1 VVVEG
6 AKTYFPHK
14 SLFWN
19 SFMDVGKDHY
29 GPWLCIGDF
38 NMILSQSDK
47 YGGRPYA
54 SSSSDAFH
62 GFLDSFGMIDLGFS
76 GNPFT
81 WTNRRQ
87 DHHLIKERLDRGI
100 AKLLWVQLF
109 LHYSVQHLPTHSS
122 NHNHILLNTIPT
134 DLTLPR
140 PFKFEEFWTFDPSC
154 GSTISS
160 TWINHFAGSL
170 QYIITKKLKSTKS
183 ALKSWNLNCFA
194 NIQKRISHTLSQLD
208 QVQQSSPTPFSF
220 DQEMMLQNNLDNL
233 LIQEESLWRNKSR
246 ETWLTCKDLNTR
258 FFHTSTVIKRRRN
271 AIDFLQLPSGLW
283 SSERQDIGNFFTS
296 HFKNVFNS
304 SIPTLDEDLMSLF
317 DNCISPKENAFICE
331 IPIEQEIFTT
341 LSEMGS
347 TKAPGLACF
356 TALFYKKYWNI
367 IKDVVLSSVWDFFGN
382 NHLLKEQ
389 NHTFTALIP
398 KKLGAST
405 VNQFKPISLCNIIYK
420 IISKILANRFKGL
433 LHHFISPFQ
442 SAFVPS
448 KNIQDNTILVHELFN
463 SINSKRGRGG
473 LMAVKID
480 MEKAFDRM
488 EWSFILTILSALGFH
503 PTWINWI
510 RAVIKNPKFSI
521 LINGSPF
528 GLFHPERGLRQGDPL
543 SSFLF
548 ILGIEVLSRLLFR
561 TES

>member
-1 VVVEG
+1 
-6 AKTYFPHK
+6 
-14 SLFWN
+14 
-19 SFMDVGKDHY
+19 
-29 GPWLCIGDF
+29 
-38 NMILSQSDK
+38 MILSQSDK

-54 SSSSDAFH
+54 SSSTDAFH

-81 WTNRRQ
+81 WTNRRR
-87 DHHLIKERLDRGI
+87 DHNLIKEHLDRGI
-100 AKLLWVQLF
+100 ADPFWIHLF
-109 LHYSVQHLPTHSS
+109 PHYSVQHLPAHSS
-122 NHNHILLNTIPT
+122 NHNPILLNTIPT

-140 PFKFEEFWTFDPSC
+140 PFRFEEFWTFDPSC
-154 GSTISS
+154 ASTISLA
-160 TWINHFAGSL
+160 WIHLFASSP
-170 QYIITKKLKSTKS
+170 QYILTKKLKYTRSS
-183 ALKSWNLNCFA
+183 LKSWNLNCFG
-194 NIQKRISHTLSQLD
+194 NIHKRISHTFSQLD
-208 QVQQSSPTPFSF
+208 HIQQSPPSPSSF

-233 LIQEESLWRNKSR
+233 LIQEVSLWRNKSR

-271 AIDFLQLPSGLW
+271 TIDFLQLPSGIW
-283 SSERQDIGNFFTS
+283 SSDRQDIGNCFTS
-296 HFKNVFNS
+296 HFKNVFHS
-304 SIPTLDEDLMSLF
+304 SVPTLDADLMSLF
-317 DNCISPKENAFICE
+317 DNCISLEENASICE
-331 IPIEQEIFTT
+331 IPSEQEIFSA

-347 TKAPGLACF
+347 TKAPGPDGF

-367 IKDVVLSSVWDFFGN
+367 VKDVVLSSVWDFFEN

-389 NHTFTALIP
+389 NHTFIALIP

-405 VNQFKPISLCNIIYK
+405 VHQFRPISLCNIIYK
-420 IISKILANRFKGL
+420 IISKIMANRFKGL
-433 LHHFISPFQ
+433 LHHFISLFQ

-448 KNIQDNTILVHELFN
+448 RNIQDNTIMVHELFN

-503 PTWINWI
+503 STWINWI
-510 RAVIKNPKFSI
+510 RICITSPSFSI

-528 GLFHPERGLRQGDPL
+528 GLFTPERGLRQRRSIIPI
-543 SSFLF
+543 SFH
-548 ILGIEVLSRLLFR
+548 IGH
-561 TES
+561 